1 MANTSNH
8 FIHIHWHIIDD
19 LFTRAMKIL
28 WHKCQCMQM
37 TGRPNKQISKSNS
50 LKITFNKINVLIKFA
65 TQKKNEEKCLTKGGN
80 NHPFY
85 DGS

>member
-1 MANTSNH
+1 
-8 FIHIHWHIIDD
+8 
-19 LFTRAMKIL
+19 
-28 WHKCQCMQM
+28 MQM

-65 TQKKNEEKCLTKGGN
+65 NQKKKEEKCSTKGGN